1 MTIIKYSDRL
11 MNHSYFYNKA
21 DYKFQMLIKNTSSE
35 IWDTMQQL
43 STYIFTNIIS
53 CLQSSNCRIHTKN

>member
-1 MTIIKYSDRL
+1 